1 MPTLLLPVTK
11 LLETNRKRLGPLES
25 VLRENARWSNALAS
39 HIRPP
44 STYRRRDFSIA
55 GAAYDYWLRAFLAV
69 KFNVKAAQEATVLS
83 QWAES
88 RSDSA
93 YFEEM
98 LFEYPDGKRSLRVVL
113 DDLIRARR
121 AALRSREIHSPEFF
135 ENCSDHAQLEGL
147 YRSGQVRYLTC
158 AQSTINEDLE
168 KLAQVTSERQE
179 LFAGGS
185 VDVNPR
191 FPRDIFAA
199 DGDIAIDDRLIEI
212 KTTSDL
218 IQPLALLQAIC
229 YVVIECWDRGVSL
242 SALRYRQIAV
252 YSARHAALG
261 VVHLRDMEPV
271 LMATHAFLREMSQR
285 FGGRK
290 VRAEDAQSVLS
301 SMLRGNDDRVFPQG
315 LVGRN
320 SSSPSAG
327 LTVRPLSG
335 STN

>member
-25 VLRENARWSNALAS
+25 VLRQNARWSNALAS
-39 HIRPP
+39 PIRPP

-69 KFNVKAAQEATVLS
+69 KFNVEAAQEATVLS

-88 RSDSA
+88 RADSA
-93 YFEEM
+93 YFEET
-98 LFEYPDGKRSLRVVL
+98 LFEYPEGKRSLKFVL
-113 DDLIRARR
+113 DNLIQARR
-121 AALRSREIHSPEFF
+121 AAVCSREIHSPEFF

-147 YRSGQVRYLTC
+147 YRSGQVRYLAC
-158 AQSTINEDLE
+158 AQSTMNEDLE
-168 KLAQVTSERQE
+168 NLAQVTSERQE
-179 LFAGGS
+179 LFAGSS

-191 FPRDIFAA
+191 FPRVIFAA

-218 IQPLALLQAIC
+218 VQPLAFLQALC
-229 YVVIECWDRGVSL
+229 YVVIESWDRGISL
-242 SALRYRQIAV
+242 SVLRYRQIAV

-261 VVHLRDMEPV
+261 IVTLRDVEPV
-271 LMATHAFLREMSQR
+271 VSATHAFLHEMAQR

-290 VRAEDAQSVLS
+290 VRAEDAQSVLN
-301 SMLRGNDDRVFPQG
+301 SMLSA
-315 LVGRN
+315 N
-320 SSSPSAG
+320 SGQSAVAG
-327 LTVRPLSG
+327 
-335 STN
+335 